1 MVNIKT
7 MEKLLLT
14 VILVTMNLFSSGC
27 RQKIEWNNDLNKT
40 EADMSGYHYLQ
51 DDHPAFEQI
60 TLEESFRLFENNQ
73 SGVVLYSRTSC
84 DFCNA
89 AVPILNEAAKD
100 CNVKILYVDIDD
112 PAFISLPL
120 SDQKELVDHLTELVS
135 SVLENNNLLIPLV
148 VGVKNG
154 KITGSYV
161 GLTDSIKIKEYKDND
176 KAALN
181 GMKRIYTT
189 IIHSVLK

>member
-1 MVNIKT
+1 MVNINII
-7 MEKLLLT
+7 EKFILI
-14 VILVTMNLFSSGC
+14 VILIAMNLFPSGC
-27 RQKIEWNNDLNKT
+27 VKEIEWNNDLNKT

-84 DFCNA
+84 EFCNA

-100 CNVKILYVDIDD
+100 CNVKIMYVDIDD
-112 PAFISLPL
+112 PEFISLPL

-135 SVLENNNLLIPLV
+135 SLLDDNNLLIPLV

-161 GLTDSIKIKEYKDND
+161 GLTDSIKIKTYEDND
-176 KAALN
+176 KATLN
-181 GMKRIYTT
+181 GMKKIYIT
-189 IIHSVLK
+189 IIHSVLD